1 MKEYNTLYERMENMK
16 KIVISVIIVFLIVFG
31 IFILK
36 KDDSTDTN
44 LTEITLAEV
53 THSIFYAPQ
62 YVAISEG
69 YFEEEGIDIELILAS
84 GADAVTA
91 AVLSGDV
98 QIGFCGT
105 EATIYV
111 YNGGEKDYLQTFA
124 GLTQK
129 DGSFLVAREKYEDF
143 TLEDLKGKYVIGGR
157 KGGMPEMTFEWALR
171 ENGIDPNTDLTIDTS
186 IDFAAM
192 QGAFIGGTGDFVTLF
207 EPNALA
213 VEQAGYG
220 HVVAYIGDL
229 GGLVP
234 YTAYNARKSFIEE
247 NPDIIKGFSNAINKA
262 LKFVEE
268 KSSEEIAKSIIDFFP
283 DTSIEDTTKMVDRYK
298 QGGAWKSNITINED
312 EWNHIQD
319 IVIAAGELES
329 KVSFNDL
336 IYSKYFKDYE

>member
-31 IFILK
+31 IFIFK

-44 LTEITLAEV
+44 LTKITLAEV

-129 DGSFLVAREKYEDF
+129 DGSFLVSREKYEDF

-157 KGGMPEMTFEWALR
+157 KGGMPEMTLEWALR
-171 ENGIDPNTDLTIDTS
+171 ENGIDPKKDLNIDTS
-186 IDFAAM
+186 IEFASMA
-192 QGAFIGGTGDFVTLF
+192 GAFIGGTGDYVTLF
-207 EPNALA
+207 EPQALQLEKEG
-213 VEQAGYG
+213 VGY
-220 HVVAYIGDL
+220 VVASVGEL
-229 GGLVP
+229 GGVVP
-234 YTAYNARKSFIEE
+234 YTTYNAKKSYIEK
-247 NPDIIKGFSNAINKA
+247 NPDVIEGYTRAIQRG
-262 LKFVEE
+262 LDYVHSHSDEE
-268 KSSEEIAKSIIDFFP
+268 VAKVILDEFP
-283 DTSIEDTTKMVDRYK
+283 DTSLEDLTKIVKRYRDIDAWFKTTEIKK
-298 QGGAWKSNITINED
+298 ED
-312 EWNHIQD
+312 FDHIQE
-319 IVIAAGELES
+319 IVSSAGELDK
-329 KVSFNDL
+329 KVPYNKIFTNA
-336 IYSKYFKDYE
+336 YAK